1 MKRHLEEASKDATE
15 EVPNLLADFKRNK
28 NNNAQPIKD
37 IIEQMVPN
45 TEANTHTD
53 GK

>member
-1 MKRHLEEASKDATE
+1 MRRHLEEASKNAIE

-28 NNNAQPIKD
+28 NVQPIKD

-45 TEANTHTD
+45 PESNTSTN
-53 GK
+53 GE